1 MEQLN
6 QDTARMLLEKYSKAD
21 ENNRLLSSF
30 RPLPPETLKS
40 LREYYR
46 VGLTYTS
53 NALEG
58 NSLTESETKVVIEDG
73 LTIEGKPLHDV
84 YEAVGH
90 AKALTRL
97 VIGNY
102 NMNSKMKTIKLWM
115 MAAIL
120 IYGASV
126 LSACSSDD
134 DEEVLGK
141 DNSGRVDKYKDM
153 EKLVESMPFSQLP
166 GVSVGNAQDNDA
178 KTGVTV
184 FFFPQASMASA
195 VVLGGGPA
203 SREVPLLDPQ
213 RNTQPLNALVFGGGS
228 AYGMAAADGVMYCL
242 EEHGHGYNTGFG
254 LVPIVCQSD
263 IFDLSYGKGNVR
275 PDRDMGYLACERAIS
290 SNSPLSGNV
299 GVGTGATVG
308 KPGGMATAQKSGI
321 GYAAAR
327 LGKLEVGVAVVV
339 NALGDIYQDGV
350 KIAGMTTADRKG
362 FVSAEQALLMN
373 QYSDLIAG
381 NTTIAAVFTN
391 APLSVADLQKVANI
405 ASTGM
410 ARCIRPV
417 FTMADG
423 DTVYAISL
431 SGGDIKSDV
440 NTIGVLASLV
450 MEKAIADAI
459 FSSKIS
465 EEEYLANI

>member
-1 MEQLN
+1 M
-6 QDTARMLLEKYSKAD
+6 RKYNITTMK
-21 ENNRLLSSF
+21 
-30 RPLPPETLKS
+30 
-40 LREYYR
+40 
-46 VGLTYTS
+46 LTYTC
-53 NALEG
+53 LL
-58 NSLTESETKVVIEDG
+58 SLLS
-73 LTIEGKPLHDV
+73 LC
-84 YEAVGH
+84 A
-90 AKALTRL
+90 
-97 VIGNY
+97 
-102 NMNSKMKTIKLWM
+102 
-115 MAAIL
+115 
-120 IYGASV
+120 V
-126 LSACSSDD
+126 LSSCSSGDD
-134 DEEVLGK
+134 KEDLGI
-141 DNSGRVDKYKDM
+141 DTTSRTDKYKDM
-153 EKLVESMPFSQLP
+153 ENLVGSMSFAQLQ

-184 FFFPQASMASA
+184 FFFPKASMASA

-228 AYGMAAADGVMYCL
+228 AYGLAAADGVMYCL
-242 EEHGHGYNTGFG
+242 EEHGFGYDTGFG

-263 IFDLSYGKGNVR
+263 IYDLSYGDGSVR
-275 PDRDMGYLACERAIS
+275 PDREMGRLACQRAIEG
-290 SNSPLSGNV
+290 NSPLSGNV
-299 GVGTGATVG
+299 GAGTGATVG

-327 LGKLEVGVAVVV
+327 LGKLEVGIAVVV

-350 KIAGMTTADRKG
+350 KIAGMTTADRTG
-362 FVSAEQALLMN
+362 FASAEQALLMN
-373 QYSDLIAG
+373 QYSDLLTG

-391 APLSVADLQKVANI
+391 ARFSVADLQKVANI

-431 SGGDIKSDV
+431 TDGGIETDV
-440 NTIGVLASLV
+440 NTVGVLASLV

-459 FSSKIS
+459 LSSKIPDA
-465 EEEYLANI
+465 EYLSNCR

>member
-1 MEQLN
+1 MKVK
-6 QDTARMLLEKYSKAD
+6 R
-21 ENNRLLSSF
+21 NR
-30 RPLPPETLKS
+30 
-40 LREYYR
+40 
-46 VGLTYTS
+46 
-53 NALEG
+53 NA
-58 NSLTESETKVVIEDG
+58 
-73 LTIEGKPLHDV
+73 
-84 YEAVGH
+84 AF
-90 AKALTRL
+90 
-97 VIGNY
+97 
-102 NMNSKMKTIKLWM
+102 
-115 MAAIL
+115 AAIL
-120 IYGASV
+120 IIGTSV
-126 LSACSSDD
+126 FAVCSKDD
-134 DEEVLGK
+134 NKEVLGV
-141 DNSGRVDKYKDM
+141 DTTNRVDKYKEM
-153 EKLVESMPFSQLP
+153 EGLVESQPFTQLQ

-184 FFFPQASMASA
+184 FFFPKASMASA

-213 RNTQPLNALVFGGGS
+213 RNTQPLNALVFSGGS
-228 AYGMAAADGVMYCL
+228 AYGLAASDGVANCL
-242 EEHGHGYNTGFG
+242 EEHGHGYDTGFG
-254 LVPIVCQSD
+254 LVPIVCQSC

-275 PDRDMGYLACERAIS
+275 PDRKMGYNACQNAIAG
-290 SNSPLSGNV
+290 NSPLSGNV
-299 GVGTGATVG
+299 GAGTGATVG
-308 KPGGMATAQKSGI
+308 KPGGMASAQKSGI

-327 LGKLEVGVAVVV
+327 LGRLEVGVAVVV
-339 NALGDIYQDGV
+339 NALGDIFQDSE
-350 KIAGMTTADRKG
+350 KIAGMTTADRNG

-391 APLSVADLQKVANI
+391 ASLSVADLQKVANI
-405 ASTGM
+405 ASTGL

-431 SGGDIKSDV
+431 SGGNVQSDV

-459 FSSKIS
+459 LSSKIP